1 MMSGRYSRLI
11 GVAILAAALCIP
23 ASALAA
29 TGVNNLV
36 LSPNGEFTELTVVG
50 GGNTLCNHFTE
61 PARNGTPFR
70 IVLDFCDASHQ
81 LGQMHFANLPASR
94 IERIRTSQFETSPK
108 MIVRVVLDMA
118 DEATYSV
125 VRDGTSLTVRVV
137 DPGRATFAVWNAN
150 DNTARAQKPVMASTE
165 SQHNVRPEKVTT
177 EATSDVVQPQSDNQT
192 DQAVVATKPESP
204 SAGKMALESP
214 QPTGDAEPTAVP
226 ERSRVEAF
234 IPPETPLVF
243 APDVLENPDKLN
255 ATSKPVEDTDEIVVS
270 KESMQPLG
278 PEVEEHVSAGE
289 RAERAA
295 SEAQWATTREPEPA
309 VTAPSDESPVFA
321 NDESQ
326 QFAATTPNDMSGI
339 NEEETLLERLKQK
352 FFGEQTAPRPYT
364 TVGEG
369 ALPDEVQGPPAP
381 DSKISREELLA
392 RIREAQKRVASGEYR
407 RGGEGAGGI
416 PTRQILYYDDM
427 GRRDPFDPLVTG
439 QRSGFVTN
447 ELPNVETLRL
457 VGILRD
463 DHEALALLE
472 NLEGY
477 GYILRVGDPVKNGS
491 LIAIQNRRALFR
503 IDDYGWTH
511 TVALQLTSRGTD
523 PSKSLGAVPQEYPT
537 YESETEG
544 NENNGKST
552 GNQGS
557 EGE

>member
-11 GVAILAAALCIP
+11 GVGLVAVALCVP
-23 ASALAA
+23 ASALAE

-61 PARNGTPFR
+61 PAENGTPFR
-70 IVLDFCDASHQ
+70 IVLDFCDAAHQ
-81 LGQMHFANLPASR
+81 LGQMRFSNLPATR
-94 IERIRTSQFETSPK
+94 IQRIRTSQFETSPK

-125 VRDGTSLTVRVV
+125 VRDGSSLTVRVV
-137 DPGRATFAVWNAN
+137 DPDRATFAVWNAK
-150 DNTARAQKPVMASTE
+150 DNAVKAKEPVMASTE
-165 SQHNVRPEKVTT
+165 SQSKVNPKK
-177 EATSDVVQPQSDNQT
+177 AQSPIAQST
-192 DQAVVATKPESP
+192 LSSKAKEPVVANKPVSR
-204 SAGKMALESP
+204 SASEMTMETP
-214 QPTGDAEPTAVP
+214 EPTANAEPTVAP
-226 ERSRVEAF
+226 KRSQVEAF

-243 APDVLENPDKLN
+243 APDVLENPDKLK
-255 ATSKPVEDTDEIVVS
+255 ATSQSMDGNDEIVVS
-270 KESMQPLG
+270 KESMRPLG
-278 PEVEEHVSAGE
+278 PDVAEQQSASE
-289 RAERAA
+289 RAERAV
-295 SEAQWATTREPEPA
+295 SESQWATTREPEPA

-326 QFAATTPNDMSGI
+326 QFAATTPNDMAGI

-352 FFGEQTAPRPYT
+352 FFGDQSAPRPYT
-364 TVGEG
+364 TVSEG
-369 ALPDEVQGPPAP
+369 TPSAEVQGPPAP

-392 RIREAQKRVASGEYR
+392 RIREAQKRAASGEYR
-407 RGGEGAGGI
+407 RSGEGAGGV
-416 PTRQILYYDDM
+416 PTRHILYYDDM

-491 LIAIQNRRALFR
+491 LIAIQNSRALFR

-537 YESETEG
+537 YENDTEG
-544 NENNGKST
+544 AENNDQST